1 MALSTPISA
10 TLGEVNVGLLAA
22 LGFLNPLAIQI
33 DALLAIGLGPLQAEL
48 AARLNA
54 SLAAQAT
61 LSIQISDPFANIKI
75 FLAAIAQLQAAL
87 QAALVLQLP
96 SISIAAELSAA
107 ASIAGSLSVQL
118 GGLRLALQAALAVK
132 IPALRA
138 LAQLTAHANAG
149 PAFAFS
155 FTGDDLAPS
164 GADIA
169 ALFAAGLVD
178 GGNTIAP
185 FGEPVDGV
193 VLLTKVPS
201 VSASLF
207 AIIQV

>member
-1 MALSTPISA
+1 M
-10 TLGEVNVGLLAA
+10 GLLTA
-22 LGFLNPLAIQI
+22 LGFLNPLAVQI
-33 DALLAIGLGPLQAEL
+33 DALLAVGLGPFQADL

-75 FLAAIAQLQAAL
+75 FLASIAQLQAAL

-96 SISIAAELSAA
+96 SISLSAELSAA
-107 ASIAGSLSVQL
+107 AALAGTLSVQL
-118 GGLRLALQAALAVK
+118 GGLRAAITAAIAVK

-138 LAQLTAHANAG
+138 LAALTAHANAG

-155 FTGDDLAPS
+155 FTGDRLDVS

-169 ALFAAGLVD
+169 ALFAGGLVD
-178 GGNTIAP
+178 GGNSILP
-185 FGEPVDGV
+185 SEVVDGV
-193 VLLTKVPS
+193 VLLTKEPS